1 MGLTFAK
8 MYLQNMNEKKQI
20 PVRYAKTEQMLNQG
34 DFLFLDDH
42 IQVRYTNNKLEL
54 VYGNENKIYFCL
66 KNGILK
72 FTIVESENTSKDS
85 LTVIYP
91 LHKGVTGI
99 QVEQISEDEH
109 KVSIT

>member
-20 PVRYAKTEQMLNQG
+20 PVRHAKNEYVLNQG
-34 DFLFLDDH
+34 DFLFLNDH
-42 IQVRYTNNKLEL
+42 TQIRYANNKVEL
-54 VYGNENKIYFCL
+54 VYGSENKIYFCL

-72 FTIVESENTSKDS
+72 FTIVESENTSKDN

-91 LHKGVTGI
+91 LHKGITGI
-99 QVEQISEDEH
+99 HVEDIHEDEH
-109 KVSIT
+109 KISIS